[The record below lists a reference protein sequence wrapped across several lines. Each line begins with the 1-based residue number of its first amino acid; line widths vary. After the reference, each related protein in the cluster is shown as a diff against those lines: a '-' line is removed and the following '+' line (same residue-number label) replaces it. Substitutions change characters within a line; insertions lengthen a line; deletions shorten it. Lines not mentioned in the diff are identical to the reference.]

1 MRLRYTGVNPVTFMD
16 ARAGECQPGDEFTL
30 PDEDAASFLVRADVE
45 EVKDDGEEPP
55 TDDHAD
61 GEPDSE
67 PEPAVTPE
75 VEAEPVVDDQGT
87 TDNS

>member
-1 MRLRYTGVNPVTFMD
+1 MRLRYTGDHPVTFMD
-16 ARAGECQPGDEFTL
+16 NRVGDLQPDEEFTL
-30 PDEDAASFLVRADVE
+30 PDEEAEGFLVRADVE

-55 TDDHAD
+55 TDDQTD
-61 GEPDSE
+61 GEPDAE
-67 PEPAVTPE
+67 PEPAATPE